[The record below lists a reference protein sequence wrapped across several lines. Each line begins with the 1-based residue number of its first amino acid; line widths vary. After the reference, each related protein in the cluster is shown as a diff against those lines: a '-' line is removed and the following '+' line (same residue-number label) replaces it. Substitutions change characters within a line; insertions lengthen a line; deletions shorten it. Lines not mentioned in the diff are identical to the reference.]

1 MIQYLLVL
9 FAFTLLIK
17 YIVSKIIISKKANLF
32 LNKHFQDEDK
42 LYTIEEVS
50 NSFKL
55 DKEHFKSLISILE
68 THQYFSFF
76 NKSKIQLIN
85 KSMNGIGKMLPKK
98 LIINPTKGFIC
109 KSTMAVNIPSL
120 HSKIGQT
127 EIINTTSQSGIPCAV
142 KNSCKFLQNSCTIYQ
157 FSFLSVVVFCFLSA
171 FDCDSLFLF

>member
-1 MIQYLLVL
+1 MQEAHPSSRLYPEADMGNENQKPPNSVFTILSRFLSVCPQANKQTCL
-9 FAFTLLIK
+9 FRE
-17 YIVSKIIISKKANLF
+17 LF
-32 LNKHFQDEDK
+32 L
-42 LYTIEEVS
+42 I
-50 NSFKL
+50 
-55 DKEHFKSLISILE
+55 
-68 THQYFSFF
+68 
-76 NKSKIQLIN
+76 KSKIQLIN

-171 FDCDSLFLF
+171 FDCDSLFLL